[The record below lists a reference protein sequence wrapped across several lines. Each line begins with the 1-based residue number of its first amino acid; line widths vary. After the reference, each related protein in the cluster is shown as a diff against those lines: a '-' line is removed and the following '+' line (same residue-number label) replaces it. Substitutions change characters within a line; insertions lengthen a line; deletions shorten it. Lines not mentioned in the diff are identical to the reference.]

1 MRRADPP
8 AKPARA
14 NARFEIDRAWWW
26 RGALVV
32 VIVGFLLVL
41 TKAST
46 MLFGSG
52 NKRVERQERA
62 TEQQAGEQPATPPK
76 PAPSR

>member
-8 AKPARA
+8 PKPAR
-14 NARFEIDRAWWW
+14 ARFEIDRAWWW

-32 VIVGFLLVL
+32 VIIGFLLVL

-62 TEQQAGEQPATPPK
+62 TERPAAAQPATPPK